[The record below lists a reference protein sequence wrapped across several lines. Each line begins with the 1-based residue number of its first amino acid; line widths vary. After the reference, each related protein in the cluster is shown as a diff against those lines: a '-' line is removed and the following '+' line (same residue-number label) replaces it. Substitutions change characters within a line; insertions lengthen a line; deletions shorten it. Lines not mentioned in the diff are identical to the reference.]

1 MPPPSPA
8 PGTPHDW
15 LARARAKLVLAQVPL
30 PQGGMWEDLCFW
42 AQQAAE
48 LAIKAVYQQ
57 HGWLF
62 PFIHDLAQLLNGLQ
76 LQGLTIPAEVQQAQ
90 KLTVFATLAR
100 YPGLIAPASEANYNE
115 AIKVAED
122 GLGIANGQKPTL
134 GCDRWFRSV
143 RPAQEDALA

>member
-1 MPPPSPA
+1 
-8 PGTPHDW
+8 
-15 LARARAKLVLAQVPL
+15 
-30 PQGGMWEDLCFW
+30 MWEDLCFW

-62 PFIHDLAQLLNGLQ
+62 PFIHDLARLLNGLQ
-76 LQGLTIPAEVQQAQ
+76 LSGLTIPSEVQQAQ

-115 AIKVAED
+115 AIKIAED
-122 GLGIANGQKPTL
+122 VVAWAESLVP
-134 GCDRWFRSV
+134 
-143 RPAQEDALA
+143 

>member
-1 MPPPSPA
+1 
-8 PGTPHDW
+8 
-15 LARARAKLVLAQVPL
+15 
-30 PQGGMWEDLCFW
+30 MWEDLCFW

-100 YPGLIAPASEANYNE
+100 YPGLVAPASEANYNE
-115 AIKVAED
+115 AIKIAKDVVAWAES
-122 GLGIANGQKPTL
+122 LVP
-134 GCDRWFRSV
+134 
-143 RPAQEDALA
+143 

>member
-8 PGTPHDW
+8 PGTPQDW
-15 LARARAKLVLAQVPL
+15 LVRAQAKLVLAQVPL
-30 PQGGMWEDLCFW
+30 PAGGMWEDLCFW

-76 LQGLTIPAEVQQAQ
+76 LQGLPIPAEVQQAQ

-100 YPGLIAPASEANYNE
+100 SPAWSPRRQRRTTTRRSRSPKTSSLGLNRSSLDLGFAHARSRLGT
-115 AIKVAED
+115 
-122 GLGIANGQKPTL
+122 GLH
-134 GCDRWFRSV
+134 
-143 RPAQEDALA
+143 

>member
-8 PGTPHDW
+8 PGTPQDW
-15 LARARAKLVLAQVPL
+15 LVRAQAKLVLAQVPL
-30 PQGGMWEDLCFW
+30 PAGGMWEDLCFW

-62 PFIHDLAQLLNGLQ
+62 PFIHDLAQLLNGLH

-100 YPGLIAPASEANYNE
+100 SRPGRPGVRGELQRG
-115 AIKVAED
+115 D
-122 GLGIANGQKPTL
+122 QDRQRRRRLG
-134 GCDRWFRSV
+134 
-143 RPAQEDALA
+143 

>member
-8 PGTPHDW
+8 PGTPQDW
-15 LARARAKLVLAQVPL
+15 LVRAQAKLVLAQVPL
-30 PQGGMWEDLCFW
+30 PAGGMWEDLCFW

-100 YPGLIAPASEANYNE
+100 YPGLVAPASEANYNE
-115 AIKVAED
+115 AIKIAKDVVAWAES
-122 GLGIANGQKPTL
+122 LVP
-134 GCDRWFRSV
+134 
-143 RPAQEDALA
+143 

>member
-8 PGTPHDW
+8 PGSPRDW
-15 LARARAKLVLAQVPL
+15 LVRAQAKLVLARLPL
-30 PQGGMWEDLCFW
+30 PAGAMREDLCFW

-76 LQGLTIPAEVQQAQ
+76 QQGLTIPPDVQEAQ
-90 KLTVFATLAR
+90 KLSVYATLAR
-100 YPGLIAPASEANYNE
+100 YPGLTAPATEAHYNE
-115 AIKVAED
+115 AIKIAED
-122 GLGIANGQKPTL
+122 VVSWAESL
-134 GCDRWFRSV
+134 V
-143 RPAQEDALA
+143 R